1 MLSLGLFIVDLVTVL
16 KLDYA
21 VILAEIAA
29 VQLLFQI

>member
-1 MLSLGLFIVDLVTVL
+1 MLSLGLFIVDLLIVL

-21 VILAEIAA
+21 VILAEIAV